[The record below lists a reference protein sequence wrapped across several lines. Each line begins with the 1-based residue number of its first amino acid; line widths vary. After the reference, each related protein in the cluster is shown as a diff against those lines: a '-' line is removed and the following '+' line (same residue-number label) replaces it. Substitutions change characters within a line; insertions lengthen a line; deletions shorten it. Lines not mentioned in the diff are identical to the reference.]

1 MGAAATRLWTWCAI
15 GLAGGYI
22 LSQSSRPTAPFRAP
36 MPQGLV
42 PMGITAAMLQQKN
55 GARLVDLRPAS
66 PHDLPVPDAV
76 KAADAPFPNNPLQPV
91 IVIGDEAAVN
101 RAAGRHRVVGYVPPF
116 TLKRDA
122 HIPPQWEISTAQ
134 LQAKIQASAIRVLD
148 VREEYEF
155 AASHIPGSE
164 RVSMFEVAS
173 RIDTKQ
179 PVAIF
184 CETGH
189 RSAFLLRQLRGR
201 GYNNVLSVHGGWLD
215 WKAQG
220 KPLAK
225 ASAQ

>member
-1 MGAAATRLWTWCAI
+1 
-15 GLAGGYI
+15 
-22 LSQSSRPTAPFRAP
+22 

-42 PMGITAAMLQQKN
+42 PMGITAAMLQQRN
-55 GARLVDLRPAS
+55 GAQLIDLRPAS

-76 KAADAPFPNNPLQPV
+76 KLVNASLPNNPRQPL
-91 IVIGDEAAVN
+91 IVIGDEAAVK
-101 RAAGRHRVVGYVPPF
+101 RAAAKHRLVGYVPPF

-122 HIPPQWEISTAQ
+122 HIPPQWEISSAQ
-134 LQAKIQASAIRVLD
+134 LQMKMRQGTIRVID
-148 VREEYEF
+148 VREEHEF

-164 RVSMFEVAS
+164 RVSMFEIAS
-173 RIDTKQ
+173 RIDAKQ

-220 KPLAK
+220 RPLAK
-225 ASAQ
+225 ASTR